1 MSAAF
6 QLDFSGD
13 PVPCDFPGCTS
24 NAYHEGGHTF
34 LSAEEL
40 NARAAAAVT
49 SYGVGTKSYNAS
61 AEKREMDRQRES
73 ATARYH
79 EAKRRAQSTPATPLE
94 LAEEKIAEAKDA
106 NQRSVTLTRAEWT
119 ALWLKENSFAYDA
132 PLLCSC
138 AQRPYPHELSI
149 HANIRSEK
157 PGAYTDYYD
166 LLVRFAPKEPMR
178 WPWSLC
184 LGARVEMSTERKSQ

>member
-6 QLDFSGD
+6 SLDFSGD

-24 NAYHEGGHTF
+24 NAYHDGDHTF
-34 LSAEEL
+34 LSEEEL

-61 AEKREMDRQRES
+61 AEKREMDRQRKV

-79 EAKRRAQSTPATPLE
+79 EAKRRAQSTPDTPLE
-94 LAEEKIAEAKDA
+94 LAERKIAEAKDA

-119 ALWLKENSFAYDA
+119 AIWLKENSFAYDA
-132 PLLCSC
+132 PLLCRC
-138 AQRPYPHELSI
+138 PQRPWAHEISV
-149 HANIRSEK
+149 HCEIRSE
-157 PGAYTDYYD
+157 A
-166 LLVRFAPKEPMR
+166 FNPKLRSR

-184 LGARVEMSTERKSQ
+184 GSARLEPSTERK